1 MSDSGFGRGP
11 IPGRPG
17 STDGRDQQAANIAS
31 RARSTARLEIA
42 NGPAL
47 GRGYPLLR
55 DKMLIGRNDPPALMV
70 DIDLSDAELSQT
82 PVVSRRHAE
91 LSWVENGLFLRDL
104 GSTNGSMLNGRDI
117 TRRAG
122 QPHAPAERLGDGDRI
137 LIANIELVL
146 HLDPPG
152 GRQDV

>member
-17 STDGRDQQAANIAS
+17 SAANQDQQDVKTPGS
-31 RARSTARLEIA
+31 ARSSARLDVA

-47 GRGYPLLR
+47 GRSYPLLR

-70 DIDLSDAELSQT
+70 DIDLSDAELSNT

-117 TRRAG
+117 TRRVGEA
-122 QPHAPAERLGDGDRI
+122 HAPAEKLKNGDRI

-146 HLDPPG
+146 QLDPAP
-152 GRQDV
+152 R